1 MKSSLNFRT
10 GPEYLWDLVEVLRG
24 LYLVLEEAFPSGAP
38 QSCVVIRE
46 AAAVKDVLSEQNW
59 LNDKTERRQ
68 LSLLR
73 LNVRKL
79 TKIGML
85 HVLGARP
92 GALNT

>member
-46 AAAVKDVLSEQNW
+46 AAAVKGLFSGKKRAVKIQFRLSAD
-59 LNDKTERRQ
+59 LTEDITATISDESGR
-68 LSLLR
+68 
-73 LNVRKL
+73 V
-79 TKIGML
+79 
-85 HVLGARP
+85 P
-92 GALNT
+92 GNE